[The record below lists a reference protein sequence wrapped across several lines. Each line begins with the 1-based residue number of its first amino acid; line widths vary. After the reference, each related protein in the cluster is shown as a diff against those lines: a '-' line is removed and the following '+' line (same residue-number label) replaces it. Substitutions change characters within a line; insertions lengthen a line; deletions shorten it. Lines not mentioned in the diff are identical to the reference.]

1 MNAVCLGIENNKVKD
16 ADLPGGAYD
25 QDILLQILQTFE
37 AGLKRPIPFFPNTSY
52 AWHEARYQEGA
63 SLNEARNRARRTW
76 RPSSNAVRP
85 ESDDDYYKIF
95 FDNPDFDSKEFHE
108 LAELIYGRIYPS
120 EK

>member
-1 MNAVCLGIENNKVKD
+1 MPISPEEPTIRIYCCRSCRLSKRDSK
-16 ADLPGGAYD
+16 
-25 QDILLQILQTFE
+25 
-37 AGLKRPIPFFPNTSY
+37 GLFHSSPTHP

-76 RPSSNAVRP
+76 RSSSNAVRP